1 VAAPRKM
8 EGIGVAMAKDYYEYV
23 VYGQKDPKKETG
35 RPIASFSRKLPSLL
49 GRPHDLDVPVS

>member
-49 GRPHDLDVPVS
+49 GRPHDFSE

>member
-35 RPIASFSRKLPSLL
+35 RPIAQFSGASTRFFRVVLPFHYV
-49 GRPHDLDVPVS
+49 R